1 MPAVHC
7 HEIVMQLSQSIGAS
21 RLSHCTGVPMST
33 ADETERHRMTE
44 HTVRA
49 FTEQLE
55 QLSASV
61 AQMGGLAEAQLADAI
76 EAIAR
81 RDTALAESAVG
92 GDKRIDDLQHEVE
105 DRALKL
111 LALRQ
116 PMAGDLRETL
126 AAIKI
131 ASELERIGDLAKN
144 IAKRAIVLNREQPI
158 RLTQSLARMGR
169 ATLSQLKLVLDS
181 YSDRDEE
188 EAKTVWSQ
196 DGDIDEIYN
205 SLFRELLTYMMED
218 PRTIGMCTHLLFV
231 AKNIERTG
239 DHATNI
245 AEVVYHMVS
254 GDHLTSERP
263 KADTTSETSVPFEG
277 KR

>member
-1 MPAVHC
+1 
-7 HEIVMQLSQSIGAS
+7 
-21 RLSHCTGVPMST
+21 
-33 ADETERHRMTE
+33 MTD
-44 HTVRA
+44 HTVKA
-49 FTEQLE
+49 FTEKLE
-55 QLSASV
+55 SLAATV
-61 AQMGGLAEAQLADAI
+61 AQMGGLAEAQLANAIDAI
-76 EAIAR
+76 GK

-92 GDKRIDDLQHEVE
+92 GDKEIDLLQQSIE
-105 DRALKL
+105 DQALKL

-116 PMAGDLRETL
+116 PMAVDLRETL

-144 IAKRAIVLNREQPI
+144 IAKRAIVLNREPPI

-169 ATLSQLKLVLDS
+169 QALAQLKHVLDA
-181 YSDRDEE
+181 YSDRDAGAAES
-188 EAKTVWSQ
+188 VWRH
-196 DGDIDEIYN
+196 DGEIDETYN

-218 PRTIGMCTHLLFV
+218 PRTIGHSTHLLFV

-254 GDHLTSERP
+254 GGVLASERP
-263 KADTTSETSVPFEG
+263 KADTTSETRIPFE
-277 KR
+277 RSQ

>member
-1 MPAVHC
+1 
-7 HEIVMQLSQSIGAS
+7 
-21 RLSHCTGVPMST
+21 MSL
-33 ADETERHRMTE
+33 DSTEEDRRTMSE
-44 HTVRA
+44 HTVKA

-55 QLSASV
+55 SLAAAVS
-61 AQMGGLAEAQLADAI
+61 QMGGLAEAQLANAI
-76 EAIAR
+76 EAIGR

-92 GDKRIDDLQHEVE
+92 GDKEVDALQQQIEE
-105 DRALKL
+105 RALRL

-116 PMAGDLRETL
+116 PMAVDLRETL

-144 IAKRAIVLNREQPI
+144 IAKRAIVLNKEQPI

-169 ATLSQLKLVLDS
+169 AALSQLKLVLDA
-181 YSDRDEE
+181 YSNRDSSGAE
-188 EAKTVWSQ
+188 TVWRQ
-196 DGDIDEIYN
+196 DGEIDEIYN

-245 AEVVYHMVS
+245 AEVVYHMVT
-254 GDHLTSERP
+254 GAHLALERP
-263 KADTTSETSVPFEG
+263 KADVTSETNVPFEG
-277 KR
+277 RT